1 MLGNKLKT
9 LRKNKNITQEE
20 LASALSVTYQ
30 AVSKWERNLST
41 PDISMLPVIARYY
54 GITIDEL
61 MNYKLDSL
69 SYKERFIKFL
79 SDNGAL
85 KFGSFILGN
94 GRVSPYEIH
103 MEKFSC
109 GSQIAKIGEFY
120 AECIRDNGL
129 RPDLLFADTYKESHI
144 VSAVSMVLF
153 QEFGIDISFCV
164 ENKSGVSP
172 SSGDTVA
179 VIKDTIATGN
189 TVRWIAD
196 DIKKI
201 RGRYPEYIILA
212 VDRSERGVSKLT
224 TIYEIERDIGVK
236 IYSIVNVDDIITAVE
251 NRVISGYEYLT
262 ELKKFREEYRGI

>member
-61 MNYKLDSL
+61 MDYKLDSL
-69 SYKERFIKFL
+69 SYKERFIRFL
-79 SDNGAL
+79 SANGAL
-85 KFGSFILGN
+85 KFGSFTLGN
-94 GRVSPYEIH
+94 GRISPYEIQ
-103 MEKFSC
+103 MENFSC

-129 RPDLLFADTYKESHI
+129 RPDVLFADTYKENHVI
-144 VSAVSMVLF
+144 SAVSMVLF
-153 QEFGIDISFCV
+153 QKYGIDNSFCV
-164 ENKSGVSP
+164 ENKSGISP
-172 SSGDTVA
+172 SSTDVVA

-189 TVRWIAD
+189 TIRWIAE
-196 DIKKI
+196 DIKKL
-201 RGRYPEYIILA
+201 RDRYPEYIILA
-212 VDRSERGVSKLT
+212 VDRAERGESSLSTLHEV
-224 TIYEIERDIGVK
+224 ERDIGVK
-236 IYSIVNVDDIITAVE
+236 IYSIVNVDDIIDAVE

-262 ELKKFREEYRGI
+262 ELKRFREEYRGI

>member
-30 AVSKWERNLST
+30 AVSKWERNIST

-69 SYKERFIKFL
+69 SYKERFIRFL
-79 SDNGAL
+79 VDNGAL
-85 KFGSFILGN
+85 KFGSFTLGN

-109 GSQIAKIGEFY
+109 GSQVAKIGEFY

-129 RPDLLFADTYKESHI
+129 RPDVLFADTYKESHI
-144 VSAVSMVLF
+144 ISAVSMILF
-153 QEFGIDISFCV
+153 QKYGIDIGFSV
-164 ENKSGVSP
+164 ENKSGISP
-172 SSGDTVA
+172 SSCDVVA

-189 TVRWIAD
+189 TVRWIAE
-196 DIKKI
+196 DIKKL
-201 RGRYPEYIILA
+201 RGRYPEYIVLA
-212 VDRSERGVSKLT
+212 VDRAERGGSKLT
-224 TIYEIERDIGVK
+224 TLHEIERDIGVK
-236 IYSIVNVDDIITAVE
+236 IFSIVNVDDIINSVE
-251 NRVISGYEYLT
+251 DRVISGYEYLND
-262 ELKKFREEYRGI
+262 LKEFREEYRGI